1 MHWSFEDDLRSGL
14 VMAAGLSRLEKS
26 REGPGT
32 GQDLETLK
40 VPWSR
45 GPGTKEVQKSRGLFL
60 KVPGHPGPFFFTN
73 KDHQKGSPLRFT
85 TKVHH

>member
-1 MHWSFEDDLRSGL
+1 MLNRTTH
-14 VMAAGLSRLEKS
+14 SRAVPSQEV
-26 REGPGT
+26 PGQDET

-60 KVPGHPGPFFFTN
+60 KVPGHPDPFFLTGFC
-73 KDHQKGSPLRFT
+73 
-85 TKVHH
+85 